1 MGLLAVR
8 LGSFGESQPEKRPFF
23 PFFPDDKK

>member
-23 PFFPDDKK
+23 PLSPDDKK